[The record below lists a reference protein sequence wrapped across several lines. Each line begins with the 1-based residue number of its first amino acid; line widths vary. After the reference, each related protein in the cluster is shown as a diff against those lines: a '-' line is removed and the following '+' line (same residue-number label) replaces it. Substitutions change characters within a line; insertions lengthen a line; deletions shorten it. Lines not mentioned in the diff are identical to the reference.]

1 MSAPIF
7 VDANVFVY
15 ARDVDDAL
23 RQPLARSW
31 LEWLWQQELGRTSTQ
46 VLSEYYVTV
55 TRKLKPGIP
64 EDQAWDDVEALM
76 HWHPQPVDRQTMER
90 ARTIQARFRLAWWDA
105 LVVAAAR
112 EQGCA
117 VLLTE
122 DLQDGALIDGVRI
135 RNPFRYSIQE
145 ASAEPYEVARPARRG
160 KATKRAAR

>member
-1 MSAPIF
+1 RWRKRLPRGCASRRPARTRASRDTSPKCSRSGCASRATTRTRCAAFSTANPRASTSRARACRRATKCMSAPIF

-15 ARDVDDAL
+15 ARDVDDVV

-46 VLSEYYVTV
+46 VLSEYYVTA

-90 ARTIQARFRLAWWDA
+90 ARTI
-105 LVVAAAR
+105 
-112 EQGCA
+112 
-117 VLLTE
+117 
-122 DLQDGALIDGVRI
+122 
-135 RNPFRYSIQE
+135 
-145 ASAEPYEVARPARRG
+145 
-160 KATKRAAR
+160 

>member
-7 VDANVFVY
+7 VDANAFVY
-15 ARDVDDAL
+15 ARDVDDVV

-64 EDQAWDDVEALM
+64 EHQARDDVE
-76 HWHPQPVDRQTMER
+76 
-90 ARTIQARFRLAWWDA
+90 
-105 LVVAAAR
+105 
-112 EQGCA
+112 
-117 VLLTE
+117 
-122 DLQDGALIDGVRI
+122 ALIDGVRI

-145 ASAEPYEVARPARRG
+145 ASAEPCEVARPARRG
-160 KATKRAAR
+160 KATKRPAR

>member
-15 ARDVDDAL
+15 ARDVDDVV

-46 VLSEYYVTV
+46 VLSEYFVTV
-55 TRKLKPGIP
+55 TRKLKPGLP

-76 HWHPQPVDRQTMER
+76 QWQPQPVDRATMLR
-90 ARTIQARFRLAWWDA
+90 VRTIQARHRISWRDA

-112 EQGCA
+112 EQSCA

-122 DLQDGALIDGVRI
+122 DLQDGATIDGVRI
-135 RNPFRYSIQE
+135 RNPFSYSVQE
-145 ASAEPYEVARPARRG
+145 AGAGTCVAGDRRRRPSR
-160 KATKRAAR
+160 